1 MASKRLRKRFDVERA
16 LSMRVLKRKA
26 TICDVAARAGVSI
39 STVSHVVN
47 KTRHVETETSDR
59 ILSAI
64 DELEYRPNEIA
75 RGLRGGKTATLG
87 LIISDIRE
95 EFFSA
100 ITKTIESA
108 ANERGYTVILCDSE
122 EDVEKERLYIQI
134 LVSKGVDGIIFAPVD
149 SELPPRLPHGR
160 KIPMVQVDRRC
171 PASEL
176 DFAGIDNR
184 KYAAAAVR
192 HLGENGRKQIGCVL
206 HEAAIWTMSER
217 AEGFRGAMR
226 ELGDEDGGRLLT
238 LESRGD
244 NPKSIVRRWI
254 AVNLDLEAILCGNA
268 NICFTVLEVLED
280 MGSIGLEDVS
290 LVAFDDLECFRF
302 MKRPVSTIRQPTEKM
317 GLAALDM
324 LIERITSGGS
334 QAPRETILPAKL
346 ILREAVPSVGLQSG
360 NCERR

>member
-1 MASKRLRKRFDVERA
+1 MKSA
-16 LSMRVLKRKA
+16 KRKA
-26 TICDVAARAGVSI
+26 TIRDVAERAGVSI

-47 KTRHVETETSDR
+47 KTRHVEEPTRDR

-64 DELEYRPNEIA
+64 GDLDYRPNQFA

-122 EDVEKERLYIQI
+122 EDVEKERLYLEI
-134 LVSKGVDGIIFAPVD
+134 LTGRGVDGIILAPVD
-149 SELPPRLPHGR
+149 SELPPQLPRGR
-160 KIPMVQVDRRC
+160 KAPMVQIDRRC
-171 PASEL
+171 PAAQL

-184 KYAAAAVR
+184 KHAAAAVR
-192 HLGENGRKQIGCVL
+192 HLVDSGRGQIGCIV

-217 AEGFRGAMR
+217 AEGFRAAMR
-226 ELGDEDGGRLLT
+226 DLGHEEGGRVLT
-238 LESRGD
+238 LWSRGD
-244 NPKSIVRRWI
+244 NPKAVVRRWI
-254 AVNLDLEAILCGNA
+254 AANLDLEAILCGNA

-280 MGSIGLEDVS
+280 MGIAGPRDLS

-302 MKRPVSTIRQPTEKM
+302 LRRPVTTIRQPTEKM
-317 GLAALDM
+317 ALAALDM
-324 LIERITSGGS
+324 LIERMTGGGP
-334 QAPRETILPAKL
+334 QTPRETILPARL
-346 ILREAVPSVGLQSG
+346 VVREAARPADIPAGSR
-360 NCERR
+360 ERR